1 MMRVMTGTKLRERIR
16 TLSISIFFVGVVAVI
31 LSAAGVTLRVW
42 NWVVI
47 LAAMFVVVFLIRR
60 RQRTGGLPSAVAKAF
75 RTRPPTIR
83 DRLFFLVS
91 APAVIAA
98 AVLFDWP
105 LWGWS
110 SSRASSVSCQLG
122 WTYCRVASASEAVA
136 SPPRSLNCR
145 GVTRAWQIGTA

>member
-105 LWGWS
+105 LWGWVVFAS
-110 SSRASSVSCQLG
+110 LIGLLSAGMDLLPRRFGKRSRSKP
-122 WTYCRVASASEAVA
+122 T
-136 SPPRSLNCR
+136 
-145 GVTRAWQIGTA
+145 